1 MQEKMEKKT
10 GRSKIITLCLLHL
23 MLMVYSLGGIF
34 SKRAAGEAFLSFGFC
49 FNYGAVLFLLVIYA
63 VVWQQIIKRLP
74 LTTAFA
80 NKAVTLLWGILW
92 GKIFFEESITAGKIV
107 GVIMVMAGVILY
119 SLAEGKG
126 KSHE

>member
-1 MQEKMEKKT
+1 MDAEKKT
-10 GRSKIITLCLLHL
+10 KGSKAVTLCLLHL

-34 SKRAAGEAFLSFGFC
+34 SKRAAGEAFLSMGFC
-49 FNYGAVLFLLVIYA
+49 LNYSAVLFLLVIYA
-63 VVWQQIIKRLP
+63 VVWQQSIKRLP

-92 GKIFFEESITAGKIV
+92 GKIFFDESITVGKIV

-119 SLAEGKG
+119 SLAEGEG
-126 KSHE
+126 KSHG